1 MRALSRQRALSRFTT
16 ALRAEHGP
24 GPVVV
29 ATIVVF
35 VLFALAAPDTFPTS
49 ANMRSI
55 GFQMPET
62 ALLGL
67 GVMLS
72 MVVAGIDL
80 SVVAIADLAGV
91 AMVKYYTSAGVSDP
105 DHYSFGVVA
114 VGIVIALAFGAVC
127 GLINGFIIGKL
138 GITAILATLA
148 TMELFGGF
156 ALAWTG
162 GHAQLAVPTQI
173 LDLGNNS
180 PLGIPLVAI
189 IFVICAIIAAVLLNG
204 SRFGIRAILVGANP
218 RAAKLSGIRELR
230 VQLGV
235 YTASG
240 VLASVAGIIFVA
252 RTATATPDFGGSY
265 VLLAVVIAV
274 LAGVDPNG
282 GFGTVLGVTLAAF
295 ILAMIQSGFVALH
308 YNQFLYQAAQGVILI
323 IVLAANSI
331 ARGSHRWRPRLRL
344 RPAYG
349 GAGVRERAAKTV
361 AGEDAAQ
368 HVDSGTAPDVDQ
380 PSSDGGG
387 TGTAGVQGESHAA
400 DPHGREDGA

>member
-1 MRALSRQRALSRFTT
+1 MRTLTPQTALSRFAT
-16 ALRAEHGP
+16 ALRSEHGP
-24 GPVVV
+24 GPVIV
-29 ATIVVF
+29 ATVVVF
-35 VLFALAAPDTFPTS
+35 VLFSVVASGTFPTS
-49 ANMRSI
+49 ANMTSI

-91 AMVKYYTSAGVSDP
+91 AMVKYYSSAGVADAG
-105 DHYSFGVVA
+105 HYSFGVVA
-114 VGIVIALAFGAVC
+114 VGILIALAFGAVC

-162 GHAQLAVPTQI
+162 GNAQLTVPSQI
-173 LDLGNNS
+173 LDLGNDT
-180 PLGIPLVAI
+180 PLGIPIVAI
-189 IFVICAIIAAVLLNG
+189 IFVICAIITAILLNG
-204 SRFGIRAILVGANP
+204 SRFGIRSILVGANP

-230 VQLGV
+230 VQLGI

-240 VLASVAGIIFVA
+240 LLASVAGVIFVA
-252 RTATATPDFGGSY
+252 RTASATPDYGGSY
-265 VLLAVVIAV
+265 ILLAVVIAV

-308 YNQFLYQAAQGVILI
+308 YNQFLYQAAQGGILI
-323 IVLAANSI
+323 LVLAVNSI
-331 ARGSHRWRPRLRL
+331 SRGNRRWWPGLRL
-344 RPAYG
+344 RPTFG

-368 HVDSGTAPDVDQ
+368 HVDAGSSGRID
-380 PSSDGGG
+380 
-387 TGTAGVQGESHAA
+387 AGAA
-400 DPHGREDGA
+400 DGHGREDRPT